1 MNYPVPPR
9 IIAKIA
15 IDNVRS
21 DLKHGTVASWTH
33 ANVGK
38 LSACNSIT
46 QDWEIM
52 GWYNEAWY
60 LSGNYCDRHN
70 KRW

>member
-33 ANVGK
+33 TNVGK
-38 LSACNSIT
+38 LSACAAIT
-46 QDWEIM
+46 QDWEIQ
-52 GWYNEAWY
+52 GWANEAWY